1 MFSQLKAAHSFLNLE
16 ALGIASAC
24 VSLNTKR
31 QIALENGKE
40 AILSF
45 LSPVDYRDGWLKL

>member
-1 MFSQLKAAHSFLNLE
+1 MFTQLKAAHSFLNLE
-16 ALGIASAC
+16 ALGIASAS

-45 LSPVDYRDGWLKL
+45 LSPVDYRDGWLQL